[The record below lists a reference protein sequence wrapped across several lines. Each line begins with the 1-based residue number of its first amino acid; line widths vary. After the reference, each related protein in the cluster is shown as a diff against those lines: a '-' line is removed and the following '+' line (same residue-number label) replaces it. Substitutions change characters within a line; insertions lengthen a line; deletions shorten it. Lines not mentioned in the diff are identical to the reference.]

1 MPDSPPVH
9 SSQPE
14 AAAASLFHAPSFASA
29 PEFSPTSSDPAVY
42 DPRTLAELENIFGRA
57 RLLDLLARLKVEIMQ
72 RLRSPPEERVALG
85 QDAHTLLS
93 VSGSLGFLDLSRRC
107 SDMERDCLR
116 GADLAA
122 PLAAARHAAARA
134 IAAIAL
140 IEERA

>member
-29 PEFSPTSSDPAVY
+29 PAVSPTSS